1 MNAQPPRIAARNARN
16 RQRDRALRAAL
27 TADPTPL
34 EAVILSLCGH
44 CPSSPPSSSSALTQ
58 RHGAPLTG

>member
-1 MNAQPPRIAARNARN
+1 MSAFTDPPRIAARNARN

-34 EAVILSLCGH
+34 WR
-44 CPSSPPSSSSALTQ
+44 P
-58 RHGAPLTG
+58 

>member
-34 EAVILSLCGH
+34 WR
-44 CPSSPPSSSSALTQ
+44 P
-58 RHGAPLTG
+58 

>member
-1 MNAQPPRIAARNARN
+1 MNAQPPRNAARNARN

-34 EAVILSLCGH
+34 WR
-44 CPSSPPSSSSALTQ
+44 P
-58 RHGAPLTG
+58 

>member
-1 MNAQPPRIAARNARN
+1 MSTLYAPVDTLWSRIAARNARN

-34 EAVILSLCGH
+34 WR
-44 CPSSPPSSSSALTQ
+44 P
-58 RHGAPLTG
+58 